1 MGGHPLR
8 AYVQFAYRKGEGM
21 STFRRAATVFAF
33 SGLLMLIAGPAL
45 AHICTN
51 ANKTDGAGS
60 GAVVEIDLL
69 TGSFEF
75 VEGEINPQGRV
86 QGGFITLV
94 FMFDGQTI
102 ASFDTY
108 THLTLPEMA
117 QNAGS
122 GDSGCDGVGVD
133 DIEACLTQI
142 LGG

>member
-1 MGGHPLR
+1 MVTLR
-8 AYVQFAYRKGEGM
+8 R
-21 STFRRAATVFAF
+21 TATVLAF

-60 GAVVEIDLL
+60 GAVVEIEL
-69 TGSFEF
+69 TTFEFTLVEGSF
-75 VEGEINPQGRV
+75 NPQGRI

-94 FMFDGQTI
+94 FLYEGHEI

-117 QNAGS
+117 QNAGP
-122 GDSGCDGVGVD
+122 GDSGCDGAGVD
-133 DIEACLTQI
+133 DIEACLAQI